1 MFRLSVTSDKP
12 FKYVSIRLSMNIRR
26 FYKSLKKVV
35 IKLRNANN
43 VNSMSLSAQFKLN
56 KDNLNKTN
64 FNKGFLI
71 IGGL

>member
-1 MFRLSVTSDKP
+1 
-12 FKYVSIRLSMNIRR
+12 MNIRR
-26 FYKSLKKVV
+26 FYKSLKKIV

-43 VNSMSLSAQFKLN
+43 VNSMSLSAHFKLN

>member
-1 MFRLSVTSDKP
+1 MSPYGFPWTYDDSTKV
-12 FKYVSIRLSMNIRR
+12 F
-26 FYKSLKKVV
+26 KKVV

-43 VNSMSLSAQFKLN
+43 VNNMSLSAHFKLN